1 MKFTVYPAIDI
12 RGGKCVR
19 LFQGN
24 YDLESTYYNDPL
36 EPALKWYQ
44 QGAQWLHIIDLDGA
58 RTGKPANLPAIKR
71 IIEKIDINIQIGG
84 GIRSLDTAEA
94 YLKGGATRVILGSV
108 ALNNLQ
114 LVKEMIEKFGQEK
127 VIVSI
132 DGRQGKA
139 LKEGWLEQSGN
150 SLLEAILN
158 LSAIGVK
165 TFIYTDVVKDGTL
178 KGPNKE
184 EALELATKSGKEI
197 IVAGGISN
205 SQDVLEL
212 VPLASQGIVGAV
224 IGRALYTEDVNL
236 SSLIGQLEG
245 GISNC

>member
-24 YDLESTYYNDPL
+24 YDLESTYYNDPI

-58 RTGKPANLPAIKR
+58 RTGKPVNLPLIKR

-84 GIRSLDTAEA
+84 GIRSLDTAQA
-94 YLKGGATRVILGSV
+94 YLEGGATRVILGSV
-108 ALNNLQ
+108 ALSNPP
-114 LVKEMIEKFGQEK
+114 LVKEMVEKFGPER

-132 DGRQGKA
+132 DGRQDQA
-139 LKEGWLEQSGN
+139 LKEGWLEQTGN

-158 LSAIGVK
+158 LTAIGVE
-165 TFIYTDVVKDGTL
+165 TFIYTDVDKDGTL
-178 KGPNKE
+178 KGPNIE
-184 EALELATKSGKEI
+184 QALELATKSGQKI
-197 IVAGGISN
+197 IVAGGISTN
-205 SQDVLEL
+205 QDVLKL
-212 VPLASQGIVGAV
+212 VPLAGQGIIGAV

-236 SSLIGQLEG
+236 PILIGQLEG
-245 GISNC
+245 GSVK